1 MHEDCEQPDLIVR
14 VQREIAARMRE
25 LDRTIDIYAKLVV
38 ELELLEL
45 QARAAGETHGSGAI
59 SNHPDQQSQ

>member
-1 MHEDCEQPDLIVR
+1 MYEDPGQPDLVGR

-25 LDRTIDIYAKLVV
+25 LDMAIDAYAKLVV

-45 QARAAGETHGSGAI
+45 QARASEVSAQ
-59 SNHPDQQSQ
+59 PDQPPQ

>member
-1 MHEDCEQPDLIVR
+1 MYEHSEQPDLIAR

-25 LDRTIDIYAKLVV
+25 LDRTIDVYAKLVV

-45 QARAAGETHGSGAI
+45 QARAAGEVHGSGAI
-59 SNHPDQQSQ
+59 SHRPDQAR

>member
-1 MHEDCEQPDLIVR
+1 MYEDSEQPDLVIR

-25 LDRTIDIYAKLVV
+25 LDRTIDLYAKLVV

-45 QARAAGETHGSGAI
+45 QARAAGEADGSGAI
-59 SNHPDQQSQ
+59 SNHPDQQAQ

>member
-1 MHEDCEQPDLIVR
+1 MHEDSEQPDLLAK

-25 LDRTIDIYAKLVV
+25 LDRTIDVYAKLVV

-45 QARAAGETHGSGAI
+45 QARAAGEAHGSGAMF
-59 SNHPDQQSQ
+59 NHPDQQGQ